1 MSPSC
6 QCYRGCDKS
15 FGDIIQVDKESSSSG
30 EDIES
35 LVQVLAKV
43 DLGDDFADCLRN
55 ALDLLLRTHRVYLV
69 MQSLGY
75 LKDRMD
81 EEAVLQLR
89 MVIHEELQHHL
100 TELVLHTD
108 GEVVQQTKQ
117 ILKANEF
124 REVLGSHHDLH

>member
-55 ALDLLLRTHRVYLV
+55 TLDLLLRTHRVYLV

-75 LKDRMD
+75 LEDRMD
-81 EEAVLQLR
+81 KETVLQLG
-89 MVIHEELQHHL
+89 MVVYEELKHHL

-108 GEVVQQTKQ
+108 WEVVQQT
-117 ILKANEF
+117 
-124 REVLGSHHDLH
+124 